1 MIGWNFIMLSVFI
14 EMLGRWVVPFENY
27 VRQFHPISKMAT
39 TGEHSLTWTLCEIIS
54 KIFSSEITRP
64 IETKRSHNGPYVV
77 PCKIVSDILTLHL
90 RWRYCGHSLKLDFFL
105 KFIFSGICNQSF
117 WSLST
122 SIYYVVCK
130 SVWKL
135 GERYRVRFLI
145 LFHIYDPNIKVAYLV
160 IKNKWNN
167 AENRNSLLQV
177 W

>member
-1 MIGWNFIMLSVFI
+1 MLSVFTEI
-14 EMLGRWVVPFENY
+14 LGHWVVPFKNF
-27 VRQFHPISKMAT
+27 VRQFHPISKMTT
-39 TGEHSLTWTLCEIIS
+39 TGEHSLTLDTMGNYFKNLIRNYLANWNQTRSQWSLYGPLQNCVRH
-54 KIFSSEITRP
+54 FDPSSEMA
-64 IETKRSHNGPYVV
+64 
-77 PCKIVSDILTLHL
+77 LL
-90 RWRYCGHSLKLDFFL
+90 RHSLKLDFFF

-117 WSLST
+117 WSLNT

-167 AENRNSLLQV
+167 TENRNSVLHV